1 MCQYVR
7 VAGKEP
13 EIGPTAQTVA
23 ANVQRL
29 RTDQNLN
36 YTQLSERL
44 QEIAGWSINA
54 VGIRRIESGERRV
67 TPDDLMALARALG
80 VWPITLLMPATGT
93 GEDAVIATGLPRPV
107 TAEELWNWLTASDG
121 LYDHG
126 GNEWVQ
132 TMHAG
137 HPSWKVRGY
146 YHSAYQQAVEDAR
159 KEGIDL
165 QALAAN
171 LEAREHG
178 ND

>member
-1 MCQYVR
+1 M
-7 VAGKEP
+7 
-13 EIGPTAQTVA
+13 A

-29 RTDQNLN
+29 RTNQNMN

-44 QEIAGWSINA
+44 QDLAGWSINA

-80 VWPITLLMPATGT
+80 VWPITLLMPDAESGQ
-93 GEDAVIATGLPRPV
+93 DAVTATGLPKSV
-107 TAEELWNWLTASDG
+107 TAEELWSWLTASDG

-126 GNEWVQ
+126 GNEWVE

-137 HPSWKVRGY
+137 HPGWKVRGY
-146 YHSAYQQAVEDAR
+146 YQSAYQQAVEDAR

-165 QALAAN
+165 DALADK
-171 LEAREHG
+171 LEARERG
-178 ND
+178 DD